1 MNKLLLLTGK
11 DCHLCDQAKFLFTE
25 IDLDKFPLEEVDI
38 YSKRLYLDKY
48 WDKIPVVLFKEKE
61 SSLLKLPVN
70 EILKSTSFN
79 KIFGASVV
87 ISFPAR
93 I

>member
-61 SSLLKLPVN
+61 LCWPFGFKDIL
-70 EILKSTSFN
+70 EILD
-79 KIFGASVV
+79 
-87 ISFPAR
+87 
-93 I
+93 